1 MLKPNYFNGKSD
13 RVVSLYQSFEDYLIQ
28 DIAKF
33 LINAGEIGGKADR
46 EIFLLEQLGLSQDD
60 IASRLATLTA
70 QSKEEVRAVLQ
81 DSVMTSF
88 SNDKAVLDKY
98 FSGEF
103 SPLDKPSIRAVMD
116 AEWAKTCGELSNLT
130 QTTMEQFNMDV
141 VGLLDQTEILVSS
154 GGVSYNEAVSQILDN
169 YAKVGMMVDYPTGAR
184 RSLDSAVRCAVVTSM
199 NQTAGQVTNKY
210 IAEGGIEYVLISAH
224 TGARY
229 SDKGGLYSHAEWQ
242 GKAYKIRGS
251 EEGFPN
257 LLESTGYDIDPE
269 TGVGTVVNPHG
280 LHGYN
285 CRHSHQ
291 PWDKDLDNP
300 WINPDGTPKIDP
312 EDSREVYENT
322 QKQRYMERS
331 IRETKRQL
339 VMKQAEIDN
348 LPDDSLAKAEAMA
361 SYDKLAYRLRQKN
374 QAYNQFCSEKQLVRQ
389 QDRLKTGG
397 FTKADSDKAR
407 GRATAWKNDKVATE
421 PKTKDI
427 DIVETLPDG
436 TVKVSNPTDNIELR
450 IVAGEYKKLT
460 LEEFKNIHHK
470 ITREER
476 SIIYGR
482 SHLSGYIN
490 SGDAK
495 YINAD
500 IRNGVELTQA
510 RQKVKDTLSTVINKN
525 EMPLDVEV
533 IRYVNDDALKNII
546 GVDMPKPSLKVSTED
561 YVKQV
566 NDALNNVKK
575 GYIDKENN
583 FLSASMVHDKNVM
596 TNKRVEMHINVN
608 KGKKCY
614 ITSNDKESEVI
625 FDVGTELEL
634 QSVVYDTS
642 QTPYRYVVYYNMR

>member
-141 VGLLDQTEILVSS
+141 MGLLDQTEVLVSS
-154 GGVSYNEAVSQILDN
+154 GGISYNEAVSQILDN
-169 YAKVGMMVDYPTGAR
+169 YAKVGMTVDYPTGAR

-210 IAEGGIEYVLISAH
+210 IAEGGIEYVLVSAH

-300 WINPDGTPKIDP
+300 WVNPDGTPKIDP

-374 QAYNQFCSEKQLVRQ
+374 QTYNQFCSEKQLVRQ

-407 GRATAWKNDKVATE
+407 GRATAWKNDIDSYYGTM
-421 PKTKDI
+421 PKTWKKIKDTESTQ
-427 DIVETLPDG
+427 ETLKLVNPKCSLPDG
-436 TVKVSNPTDNIELR
+436 NTKNCPNCIVAYVMRKIHGYNVVARPYSEKGSHVLNRKPWLAWEINEDDIMSFSTKDDIMSVLREQPDSMFEIAYKPKNKSGHCVVAEIKDKQVKILDPQKGYECSDNIFKEADSFKIWR
-450 IVAGEYKKLT
+450 I
-460 LEEFKNIHHK
+460 
-470 ITREER
+470 
-476 SIIYGR
+476 
-482 SHLSGYIN
+482 
-490 SGDAK
+490 D
-495 YINAD
+495 
-500 IRNGVELTQA
+500 
-510 RQKVKDTLSTVINKN
+510 
-525 EMPLDVEV
+525 
-533 IRYVNDDALKNII
+533 
-546 GVDMPKPSLKVSTED
+546 
-561 YVKQV
+561 
-566 NDALNNVKK
+566 
-575 GYIDKENN
+575 DKEP
-583 FLSASMVHDKNVM
+583 SQ
-596 TNKRVEMHINVN
+596 R
-608 KGKKCY
+608 G
-614 ITSNDKESEVI
+614 ITACMERK
-625 FDVGTELEL
+625 
-634 QSVVYDTS
+634 
-642 QTPYRYVVYYNMR
+642 